1 MRARWLLAV
10 LLVGCED
17 APPCGVD
24 DDGADV
30 PFCSVVVEGYE
41 EPLAY
46 CPLEHWG
53 AADGCNSCGC
63 SASGEVVC
71 TSRSCDTGVVE
82 EF

>member
-30 PFCSVVVEGYE
+30 PFCSVVVEGY
-41 EPLAY
+41 
-46 CPLEHWG
+46 
-53 AADGCNSCGC
+53 
-63 SASGEVVC
+63 
-71 TSRSCDTGVVE
+71 
-82 EF
+82 